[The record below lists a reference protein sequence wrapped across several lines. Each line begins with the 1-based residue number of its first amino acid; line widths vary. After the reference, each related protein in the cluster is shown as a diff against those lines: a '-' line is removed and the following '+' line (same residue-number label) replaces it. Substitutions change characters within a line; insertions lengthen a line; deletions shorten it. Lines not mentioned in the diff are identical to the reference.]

1 MTFGAYFIRHTLLIK
16 ANRKVIYFFLII
28 SILLLDFDDH

>member
-16 ANRKVIYFFLII
+16 TNRKAIYFFLII